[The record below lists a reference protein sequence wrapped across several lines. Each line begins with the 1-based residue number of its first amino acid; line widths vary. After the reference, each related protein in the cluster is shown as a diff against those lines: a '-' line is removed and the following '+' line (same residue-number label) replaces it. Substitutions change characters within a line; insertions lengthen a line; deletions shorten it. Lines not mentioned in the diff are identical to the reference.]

1 VTDAVTLGLLKSKA
15 DYQRAAAAEKSST
28 YKHAEHHSEHSSST
42 SRWTARPARNTSPDV
57 STSGIAG
64 SCQASFYDDS
74 QTASGESFSSSA
86 LTAASKTY
94 SFGTRLKVTNKA
106 NGQSVVVRVND
117 RGPYVSGRCLDLSS
131 AAFSRISSLS
141 AGVADVTYAKVS

>member
-1 VTDAVTLGLLKSKA
+1 TNAVKVFQRANALKQTGVTDAVTLGLLKSKA

-42 SRWTARPARNTSPDV
+42 SRSTARPARSTPSDV

-74 QTASGESFSSSA
+74 QT
-86 LTAASKTY
+86 
-94 SFGTRLKVTNKA
+94 
-106 NGQSVVVRVND
+106 
-117 RGPYVSGRCLDLSS
+117 
-131 AAFSRISSLS
+131 
-141 AGVADVTYAKVS
+141 